1 MQFPAPIIAPI
12 AGSGEMAA
20 ADRAAGW
27 YKIAMDPIHMQS
39 LRFGRA
45 ELALDLSGA
54 LWWSRERL
62 LAVADLHLEKGS
74 SYAATAGRL
83 IPPYDSAQT
92 LRRLAAVIARLRPAT
107 VICLGDSFHDKR
119 AALRLAPADA
129 ALLRNLVAARR
140 WIWIGGNHD
149 PAPPPEFGGE
159 VADEIAMGEL
169 TFRHQADRAGVNEIS
184 GHFHPVASV
193 ATRGRGLRRRCFTVG
208 HQRLI
213 MPAFGA
219 YAGGLNVL
227 DPAVS
232 VLFPMGFEVHV
243 MGEGKLHRLAMNQLR
258 PDASSF
264 PLPIRRIAVE

>member
-1 MQFPAPIIAPI
+1 
-12 AGSGEMAA
+12 
-20 ADRAAGW
+20 
-27 YKIAMDPIHMQS
+27 MDPIHMQS

-45 ELALDLSGA
+45 ELTLDLSGA
-54 LWWSRERL
+54 LWWSRERV

-74 SYAATAGRL
+74 SYAANAGRL

-92 LRRLAAVIARLRPAT
+92 LRRLAGVIARLRPAT

-129 ALLRNLVAARR
+129 AVLRDLVAPRR

-159 VADEIAMGEL
+159 VAAELEIGGLA
-169 TFRHQADRAGVNEIS
+169 FRHQAAREGVNEVS

-193 ATRGRGLRRRCFTVG
+193 ATRARGLRRRCFTVG
-208 HQRLI
+208 HHRLV

-227 DPAVS
+227 DPAMT

-243 MGEGKLHRLAMNQLR
+243 MGESKLHRLAMNQLR
-258 PDASSF
+258 PDATSF
-264 PLPIRRIAVE
+264 PLPIRRVAMD